1 MKSPVLSVKKRR
13 IHDLHIKEAFR
24 LQAKAHDVADE
35 CVIDKNTYA
44 EISDV
49 SGCFKRD
56 GKWIVYDT
64 DERAH
69 VCEEVSFPSE
79 LSAFQHLAERLN
91 FHFDTSVIYGDH
103 NEMIPKDIPEFA
115 IGDTVRVQVR
125 VMDGSYERLQAF
137 EGVVVARR
145 MGSVRETFT
154 VRRTTYGV
162 GIERTFPL
170 HSPRVDSI
178 RVIRRGNTRRRGK
191 KYYLHRSSSKDVRIK
206 DET

>member
-1 MKSPVLSVKKRR
+1 MKSPVLSVKNRR
-13 IHDLHIKEAFR
+13 IHDVHIKEAFR
-24 LQAKAHDVADE
+24 LQAIAHDVADE

-44 EISDV
+44 EISDI
-49 SGCFKRD
+49 SGCFNRD

-69 VCEEVSFPSE
+69 VCEEVAFSSE

-91 FHFDTSVIYGDH
+91 FHFDTSVLYGDH
-103 NEMIPKDIPEFA
+103 SEMISKDIPEFA
-115 IGDTVRVQVR
+115 IGDTVRVQVK
-125 VMDGSYERLQAF
+125 VMVGSRERLQAF

-154 VRRTTYGV
+154 VRRTSYGV
-162 GIERTFPL
+162 GVERTFPL
-170 HSPRVDSI
+170 HSSRVDSI
-178 RVIRRGNTRRRGK
+178 KVIRRGNTRRAK
-191 KYYLHRSSSKDVRIK
+191 KIYYLHRRSGKAVRIK